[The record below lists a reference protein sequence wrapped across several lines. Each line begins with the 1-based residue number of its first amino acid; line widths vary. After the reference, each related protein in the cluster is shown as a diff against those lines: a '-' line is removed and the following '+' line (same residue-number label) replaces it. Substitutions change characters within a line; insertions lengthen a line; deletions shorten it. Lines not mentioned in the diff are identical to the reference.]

1 MRYLEV
7 SVLFETFINN
17 TFKHFKLFFS
27 GTDIT
32 IDDRSFCMMA
42 VMTMDIDN
50 SVNYFYPR
58 LIPLNEISINGSDVI
73 QIPMQIRCTI
83 EKMTDQGVYILGN
96 SVYLIF
102 YAMFINQYILI
113 YTENGIYM
121 FLWIGLG
128 ANQDFIQQV
137 FGVPS
142 AVQIN
147 IEQTTLP
154 VLDNPT
160 SEAVRTII
168 EQIRSQ
174 RHRYMRVSTCF

>member
-1 MRYLEV
+1 
-7 SVLFETFINN
+7 
-17 TFKHFKLFFS
+17 
-27 GTDIT
+27 
-32 IDDRSFCMMA
+32 
-42 VMTMDIDN
+42 MTMDIDN

-83 EKMTDQGVYILGN
+83 EKMTDQGVYIL
-96 SVYLIF
+96 
-102 YAMFINQYILI
+102 
-113 YTENGIYM
+113 ENGIYM

-174 RHRYMRVSTCF
+174 RHRYMRLTLVRQKEKMENVFKHFLIEDRGLDGSASYVDFLCHMHKEIRNILS